1 MDNSEAETKPEEAKI
16 ITKEVI
22 KIADIK
28 EKPKKNWSEF
38 YDKNYK
44 KFLMIP
50 LGLFF
55 AALIVIAVFY
65 SANGDIMSKD
75 VTLTGGTSI
84 TLFSD
89 LNINDL
95 QYALQS
101 KIPDVVVR
109 EVTEQTTGK
118 HIAIVIETK
127 ENVTE
132 AQSALEEYLGFKL
145 TSENSSIEFTGSA
158 LSNSFYTELMRA
170 LLMAFIF
177 MAIAIFL
184 IFKKPLP
191 SAYMILCVIIDIAV
205 PLAAVNLLGIKMS
218 TAGIAAFLM
227 LVGYSVDSDI
237 VLTTKV
243 LKKREDGDLNHRI
256 FSAAKT
262 GLMMSGTTVVAVSI
276 AYFFVIST
284 VLKQIFLVLSI
295 GIITDIIATWLCNA
309 ALLKLY
315 CEKRNI
321 K

>member
-1 MDNSEAETKPEEAKI
+1 MDNSGAEKKPDEVKI
-16 ITKEVI
+16 IAKEVI
-22 KIADIK
+22 KLVEVK

-50 LGLFF
+50 LGLFI
-55 AALIVIAVFY
+55 ASLIVIAIFY

-89 LNINDL
+89 LNIITL
-95 QYALQS
+95 QNALQS
-101 KIPDVVVR
+101 KIPDIVVR
-109 EVTEQTTGK
+109 EITEQTTGK

-158 LSNSFYTELMRA
+158 LSNSFYTELIRA
-170 LLMAFIF
+170 LIMAFIF
-177 MAIAIFL
+177 MAIAVFA

-191 SAYMILCVIIDIAV
+191 SAYMILCVIIDITV

-243 LKKREDGDLNHRI
+243 LKRRDDGDLNHRI
-256 FSAAKT
+256 KSAAKT
-262 GLMMSGTTVVAVSI
+262 GLMISGTTLVAISI
-276 AYFFVIST
+276 AYFFVISPI
-284 VLKQIFLVLSI
+284 LKQIFLVLSI
-295 GIITDIIATWLCNA
+295 GLVTDIIATWLCNA
-309 ALLKLY
+309 SLLKWY
-315 CEKRNI
+315 CGKRNI